1 MQNKTARGV
10 FVVLAAG
17 AALAAAPAAANAAPL
32 TLEPFT
38 NAPVAT
44 TNEGGTQVASLFDTN
59 SAATMSSQVT
69 SRIACLPMT
78 ISQNLDCFTG
88 DR

>member
-10 FVVLAAG
+10 FVALAAG
-17 AALAAAPAAANAAPL
+17 AALAAAPAAATAAPL
-32 TLEPFT
+32 TLEPAAAT
-38 NAPVAT
+38 PEPAAP
-44 TNEGGTQVASLFDTN
+44 VASLFDTN
-59 SAATMSSQVT
+59 SATTMSSSIT

>member
-10 FVVLAAG
+10 FVALVAG
-17 AALAAAPAAANAAPL
+17 AALAGAPAAANADAL

-38 NAPVAT
+38 DAAAAT
-44 TNEGGTQVASLFDTN
+44 EGGTQVASLFDTN
-59 SAATMSSQVT
+59 SATTMSSQVT

>member
-10 FVVLAAG
+10 FVALAMG
-17 AALAAAPAAANAAPL
+17 AAVAAAPAATAEPL
-32 TLEPFT
+32 TLEP
-38 NAPVAT
+38 AAAT
-44 TNEGGTQVASLFDTN
+44 TEPAAPVASLFDTN
-59 SAATMSSQVT
+59 SATTMSSSIT

>member
-10 FVVLAAG
+10 FVALAAG
-17 AALAAAPAAANAAPL
+17 AAIAAAPVANAEPL

-38 NAPVAT
+38 GAPSAA
-44 TNEGGTQVASLFDTN
+44 EGGTPVASLFDTN
-59 SAATMSSQVT
+59 SATTMSSQVT

>member
-10 FVVLAAG
+10 FVALAAG
-17 AALAAAPAAANAAPL
+17 AALATAPVANAAPVE
-32 TLEPFT
+32 LEPYT
-38 NAPVAT
+38 APAATPTTENAT
-44 TNEGGTQVASLFDTN
+44 LVASLFDTN
-59 SAATMSSQVT
+59 SFSGISSQVT

>member
-10 FVVLAAG
+10 FVALVAG
-17 AALAAAPAAANAAPL
+17 AALASAPAAANADAL

-38 NAPVAT
+38 NAPAST
-44 TNEGGTQVASLFDTN
+44 EGGTQVASLFDTN
-59 SAATMSSQVT
+59 SATTMSSEVT
-69 SRIACLPMT
+69 SRVACLPMT

>member
-10 FVVLAAG
+10 FVALAVG
-17 AALAAAPAAANAAPL
+17 AAFAAAPVANAEPL

-38 NAPVAT
+38 NAAT
-44 TNEGGTQVASLFDTN
+44 STDEATPVASLFDTN
-59 SAATMSSQVT
+59 SATTMSSQVT